1 MMIRNKSVVIT
12 SGFTDSYVPIE
23 KALQRIGGIGGGVT
37 QVAELPATGDEGK
50 IYYNITNKKYYVYD
64 QNEGFKTLGGSNVLV
79 DDIDPA
85 NLNNINSED
94 IDVNDIHYLSKFHT
108 WWKFE
113 GYQVERFEELSD
125 TPIIT
130 TTIRPA
136 VLYTAVAYCPG
147 EDVIEET
154 AGIQTG
160 VRTAAVPLNP
170 SMYYNL
176 NNIHSLIFNYDS
188 DYFAYPFL
196 ALIPI
201 RGKFTAGMDNV
212 TIQLPDTIL
221 PADSNPSI
229 QQDHIYEYRI
239 LDNVFTII
247 DVTNNT
253 NTTDNSQSK

>member
-1 MMIRNKSVVIT
+1 MMIREKSIVTV
-12 SGFTDSYVPIE
+12 SGFKDSYVPIE
-23 KALQRIGGIGGGVT
+23 KALQRIGGINDADVVI
-37 QVAELPATGDEGK
+37 QVAELPASGEEGE
-50 IYYNITNKKYYVYD
+50 IYYNTTNKKYYVYNR
-64 QNEGFKTLGGSNVLV
+64 NEGFKTFNGSNVLI
-79 DDIDPA
+79 DDIDPV

-94 IDVNDIHYLSKFHT
+94 IDVNDIHYLSKFRT
-108 WWKFE
+108 WWKFD

-147 EDVIEET
+147 EDVIEEN

-212 TIQLPDTIL
+212 TI
-221 PADSNPSI
+221 
-229 QQDHIYEYRI
+229 
-239 LDNVFTII
+239 
-247 DVTNNT
+247 
-253 NTTDNSQSK
+253 

>member
-1 MMIRNKSVVIT
+1 MMIRNKSIVIT

-23 KALQRIGGIGGGVT
+23 KALQRIGGIGSGIT
-37 QVAELPATGDEGK
+37 QVAELPATGEEGK
-50 IYYNITNKKYYVYD
+50 IYYNTTNKKYYVYNR
-64 QNEGFKTLGGSNVLV
+64 NEGFKTLGGSNVLT

-136 VLYTAVAYCPG
+136 ALYTAVAYCPG
-147 EDVIEET
+147 EDVIEEN

-176 NNIHSLIFNYDS
+176 TNIHSLIFNYDS

-229 QQDHIYEYRI
+229 QQNHVYEYRI
-239 LDNVFTII
+239 LDNAFTII
-247 DVTNNT
+247 DVTNN
-253 NTTDNSQSK
+253 SHLL